1 MEKKNIKVIDCKVEV
16 KKKNELSKL
25 ADIFFKEDL
34 ISVKDHILKE
44 VIFPS
49 IKKALAESGKTAIDM
64 IFYGETRSSS
74 KRYSN
79 RYKTYDDYYNA
90 NENTV
95 VTSDRKNNF
104 SGYVYSC
111 DDIIFKSRTAAEDV
125 LSELLNII
133 AGYNLVTVSEY
144 YGIVNQPTRYTD
156 ERYGWTNL
164 DNARVVRVRD
174 GYMIKLPRP
183 FQLIRKRG
191 KQQ

>member
-95 VTSDRKNNF
+95 VTSD
-104 SGYVYSC
+104 
-111 DDIIFKSRTAAEDV
+111 IFKSRTAAEDV

-164 DNARVVRVRD
+164 DNARVVRIRD

-183 FQLIRKRG
+183 LPID
-191 KQQ
+191 

>member
-1 MEKKNIKVIDCKVEV
+1 MADKKIKKIDCKVEV

-79 RYKTYDDYYNA
+79 RYKTYDDYYNS
-90 NENTV
+90 NDNTII
-95 VTSDRKNNF
+95 TSDRK
-104 SGYVYSC
+104 
-111 DDIIFKSRTAAEDV
+111 K
-125 LSELLNII
+125 
-133 AGYNLVTVSEY
+133 
-144 YGIVNQPTRYTD
+144 
-156 ERYGWTNL
+156 
-164 DNARVVRVRD
+164 
-174 GYMIKLPRP
+174 
-183 FQLIRKRG
+183 
-191 KQQ
+191 

>member
-44 VIFPS
+44 GIFPS

-79 RYKTYDDYYNA
+79 RYKTYDDYYSS

-95 VTSDRKNNF
+95 ITSDRKNNF
-104 SGYVYSC
+104 SGYMYSC

-183 FQLIRKRG
+183 LPID
-191 KQQ
+191 